1 MTCGSHD
8 TATSVGNRLR
18 GDQAMHRR
26 KLFLILPALVLL
38 ASRPVRAA
46 GKTHRLALQ
55 VSDNDPEKMTAALN
69 VAANVS
75 RFYSDQGDEVEIV
88 IVAFNAGLHMLR
100 TDTSPV
106 KARLDSFAQSMPN
119 VSFIGCGN
127 TVESMKKSEH
137 KDIVL
142 VPQAKVEPAGGVTLI
157 ELAEKGYVIVRP

>member
-1 MTCGSHD
+1 
-8 TATSVGNRLR
+8 
-18 GDQAMHRR
+18 MHRR
-26 KLFLILPALVLL
+26 KTFLALPALVATN
-38 ASRPVRAA
+38 ASSARAA

-75 RFYSDQGDEVEIV
+75 RFYSEQGDETEVV

-106 KARLDSFAQSMPN
+106 KARLDSFAQGMPN
-119 VSFIGCGN
+119 VTFIGCGN
-127 TVESMKKSEH
+127 TIESMKKSEH

-142 VPQAKVEPAGGVTLI
+142 IPHAKVEPAGVVTLI
-157 ELAEKGYVIVRP
+157 ELAEKGWVLVRP